1 MEKISAKLNGKKSL
15 VAIFN
20 VLIDK
25 DDKFLEKLQ
34 EKHGG
39 WWSLRRS
46 FISEDQKK
54 IHLKSPH
61 LNRYGSSKLA
71 NGWFID
77 THLSVKEMKRRVID
91 ACKVAMISPDSI
103 IPRENLLH
111 PQYDNSTHIGL
122 KWTGYTFLGTR
133 YPVKAANELLVRVF
147 NHFIEENDMFV
158 DELRK
163 RQPGWWS
170 GPRNFIS
177 KNKKDIHM
185 SNPQP
190 NEYGIGRL
198 KDGWFISTN
207 LSAPE
212 IKRRIYKACEVA
224 KVVPN
229 IDLILHQVDKFELDP
244 NYKLRDI
251 KHLIDNR
258 IDIEPKLRRR
268 GEDTAYF
275 DILTNWS
282 VERKQTILELNEL
295 QAQRK
300 EFNRN
305 ISAAKRPPN
314 DTEREQMHESGEQV
328 KKLEEKVRG
337 LESDIHN
344 LYLTIPNIPLDSVP
358 DGLTEEFNKVVGEQP
373 PVTKAAHGLAHWDIA
388 PRFQLMDMEAGASLS
403 GERFYL
409 LKNQGARLHRALL
422 NWLLDININ
431 EFGYSEVLPP
441 LLVRQET
448 MIGSGNLP
456 KFRDN
461 LYHDDET
468 DLWLIPTAEVSLN
481 GIWQDK
487 IIPHGELPFK
497 YVAATPCFR
506 KEHTAAGRDVRGIK
520 RVHQFEKVEMFRV
533 EEPAKSDAVL
543 LEMVEQVKTLCRRLG
558 LTYRVLE
565 LCAGDIGFQS
575 AHTFDIEIWAPGV
588 GDWLEVSSVST
599 CGDFQARRNNTRYR
613 PTADSKPTLPH
624 TLNGSALALPRVWAA
639 ILEAGLRPD
648 QSTIDIPAELHPY
661 TGFESIQLP

>member
-1 MEKISAKLNGKKSL
+1 MHDLRQLLNNRDSI
-15 VAIFN
+15 AP
-20 VLIDK
+20 
-25 DDKFLEKLQ
+25 KLQ
-34 EKHGG
+34 
-39 WWSLRRS
+39 
-46 FISEDQKK
+46 
-54 IHLKSPH
+54 
-61 LNRYGSSKLA
+61 
-71 NGWFID
+71 
-77 THLSVKEMKRRVID
+77 
-91 ACKVAMISPDSI
+91 
-103 IPRENLLH
+103 
-111 PQYDNSTHIGL
+111 
-122 KWTGYTFLGTR
+122 
-133 YPVKAANELLVRVF
+133 
-147 NHFIEENDMFV
+147 
-158 DELRK
+158 
-163 RQPGWWS
+163 
-170 GPRNFIS
+170 
-177 KNKKDIHM
+177 
-185 SNPQP
+185 
-190 NEYGIGRL
+190 
-198 KDGWFISTN
+198 
-207 LSAPE
+207 
-212 IKRRIYKACEVA
+212 
-224 KVVPN
+224 
-229 IDLILHQVDKFELDP
+229 
-244 NYKLRDI
+244 
-251 KHLIDNR
+251 
-258 IDIEPKLRRR
+258 RR
-268 GEDTAYF
+268 GEDTAYL
-275 DILTNWS
+275 DTLAKLST
-282 VERKQTILELNEL
+282 ERNQIVQKLDDLR
-295 QAQRK
+295 AQRN
-300 EFNRN
+300 EVSRA
-305 ISAAKRPPN
+305 IGAAKRPPTT
-314 DTEREQMHESGEQV
+314 TEREQMRELGEEV
-328 KKLEEKVRG
+328 KQLEERLRELVT
-337 LESDIHN
+337 DIRA
-344 LYLTIPNIPLDSVP
+344 LALTIPNIPQDSVP
-358 DGLTEEFNKVVGEQP
+358 DGLTEESNMVVEEP
-373 PVTKAAHGLAHWDIA
+373 SVKVTKAAHGLAHWDIA

-403 GERFYL
+403 GARFYL

-431 EFGYSEVLPP
+431 EFGYSEILPP